1 MDLEGYDDYKL
12 NDLFELLAIL
22 HGEDF
27 PSAELIKKKGELKS
41 MIADLLGIE
50 RKEVIWL
57 VEAKEKKKLKMKM
70 EEQERENG
78 MARLNDRNWQA
89 LTKEVSTLVGQMTY
103 LTNQIEEIKK
113 ATQKMEA
120 SYEQLAEKLPALEEQ
135 KKNCKY
141 YFKKYNNS

>member
-12 NDLFELLAIL
+12 NNLFELLAIL

-27 PSAELIKKKGELKS
+27 PSAELIKKKEELKS

-50 RKEVIWL
+50 CKEVIWL
-57 VEAKEKKKLKMKM
+57 VEAKVKKKLKMKM

-89 LTKEVSTLVGQMTY
+89 LMTEVSTLVGQMTY
-103 LTNQIEEIKK
+103 LTNEIGEIKK
-113 ATQKMEA
+113 DGG
-120 SYEQLAEKLPALEEQ
+120 QLQTAG
-135 KKNCKY
+135 
-141 YFKKYNNS
+141 